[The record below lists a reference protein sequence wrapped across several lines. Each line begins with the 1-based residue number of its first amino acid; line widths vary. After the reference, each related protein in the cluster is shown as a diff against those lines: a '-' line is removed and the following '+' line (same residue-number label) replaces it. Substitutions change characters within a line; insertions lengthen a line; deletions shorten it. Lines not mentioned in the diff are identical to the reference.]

1 MIAVSALPSFA
12 MPSASTRAQVLSD
25 PALSAAL
32 SRFVRARVPEGDVD
46 DIVQSTLAD
55 ALSSTHAPDDAEQ
68 LRPWVWGIARNKIAD
83 FFRRARREVPQEP
96 SIVEETAAAESA
108 PTTAK
113 ELLRWATRELPN
125 GDGDAHTLEWMLR
138 EGAGEKLETIAAE
151 ENVPAPR
158 VRQRVARLRKHF
170 RARWAAQL
178 AAAAA
183 LVAIAVVVALLLR
196 RGDEDIAKPE
206 IVPVPSSPMPAPS
219 APPDALALRRAALE
233 ACDRSDWRRCLEGL
247 DAAKALDAAAD
258 GDPRIQ
264 AARQAAADALAPP
277 KTSPSI
283 APRPTATAPTTKPK
297 MDPTSMAPS
306 TPAPTFPQQQPTKGA
321 RPQQQQPG
329 IQNESSK

>member
-1 MIAVSALPSFA
+1 MIAVSARPSYA
-12 MPSASTRAQVLSD
+12 MPSTRAQVLSD
-25 PALSAAL
+25 PALTSAL
-32 SRFVRARVPEGDVD
+32 SRFVRGRVPEGDVD

-55 ALSSTHAPDDAEQ
+55 ALASSHAPEAADE

-83 FFRRARREVPQEP
+83 FFRRSRREVPQEP
-96 SIVEETAAAESA
+96 GFVEETAAAESA

-183 LVAIAVVVALLLR
+183 LVTIAIVVALLLR
-196 RGDEDIAKPE
+196 RHDEDIAKPE
-206 IVPVPSSPMPAPS
+206 ILPVPSSPLP
-219 APPDALALRRAALE
+219 APPDALALRRAALD
-233 ACDRSDWRRCLEGL
+233 ACSQSAWQRCLDGL
-247 DAAKALDAAAD
+247 DAAKALDAPGDA
-258 GDPRIQ
+258 DPRVQ
-264 AARQAAADALAPP
+264 AARQAAGNALTPPAP
-277 KTSPSI
+277 SPTV
-283 APRPTATAPTTKPK
+283 APSPTAPTPPSVLPK
-297 MDPTSMAPS
+297 KSARPMSTESMTPIAPAPTSMKQAPS
-306 TPAPTFPQQQPTKGA
+306 KPQAPQQQSGFP
-321 RPQQQQPG
+321 
-329 IQNESSK
+329 SDSK